1 MDRLRN
7 FGFLLN
13 ELSRRY
19 VHRFEQRANQMS
31 MTLPL
36 CKVLAYLERN
46 EGVSQS
52 KLAELT
58 QLEPMAMVRILD
70 RMEADGL
77 VERQPDP
84 ADRRAR
90 SLYLT
95 SKAKPMLDEI
105 WRIGDLTRAET
116 FAGVPKAER
125 EVFLDVLFRVTANL
139 RQLEDAPTGGRDE
152 APVGLPEAR
161 GAAAR
166 RRAR

>member
-36 CKVLAYLERN
+36 CKVLANLERN

-52 KLAELT
+52 KLAEIT
-58 QLEPMAMVRILD
+58 QIEPMAMVRILD

-77 VERQPDP
+77 VERKPDP

-90 SLYLT
+90 SLNIT
-95 SKAKPMLDEI
+95 AKAKPMLDEI

-116 FAGVPKAER
+116 FSGVTKAER
-125 EVFLDVLFRVTANL
+125 AVFLDILARVTANL
-139 RQLEDAPTGGRDE
+139 RQLEDSPVE
-152 APVGLPEAR
+152 ATQEVPVELADAR
-161 GAAAR
+161 VVVAK